1 MIYVAYND
9 YGDCIADGYTMS
21 ELLRGIA
28 AAGYYED
35 EVVIGRV
42 TP

>member
-9 YGDCIADGYTMS
+9 YGDLIAESYTYHG
-21 ELLRGIA
+21 LLRKIGA
-28 AAGYYED
+28 RGYYED
-35 EVVIGRV
+35 EVIIGRI

>member
-9 YGDCIADGYTMS
+9 YGDLIAEGGTLE
-21 ELLRGIA
+21 ELGHEIER
-28 AAGYYED
+28 AGYYED
-35 EVVIGRV
+35 EVFVGRV